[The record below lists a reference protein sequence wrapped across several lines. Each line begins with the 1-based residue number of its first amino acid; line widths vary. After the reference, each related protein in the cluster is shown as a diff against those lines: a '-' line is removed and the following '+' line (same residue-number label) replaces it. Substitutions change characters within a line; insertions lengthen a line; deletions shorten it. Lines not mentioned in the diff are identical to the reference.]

1 MPDESNSPFTEQERL
16 QALASYK
23 GREEEFS
30 FVQMCYDYKWVQPFD
45 WVEWKETDEAAQLR
59 DDPDVLARATP
70 LQLQHLL
77 TVIFRQDRFA
87 EGSAAEHF
95 ESGLIG
101 RIVHRAEVLAQP

>member
-1 MPDESNSPFTEQERL
+1 MSDESNSPFTEQERL

-59 DDPDVLARATP
+59 DDPEVLANATSE
-70 LQLQHLL
+70 QLQKLL
-77 TVIFRQDRFA
+77 TVIIRQDRFV
-87 EGSAAEHF
+87 EGSDEEHI
-95 ESGLIG
+95 ESGLVG
-101 RIVHRAEVLAQP
+101 RIIDRAASLL